1 MTKIVFLDEY
11 SLGDMDL
18 TPIKEL
24 GEYVGYDRTS
34 KEQVLERCKGAEVVI
49 CNKTLLRAET
59 LRALPDLRF
68 VAIAATG
75 MNNVDLE
82 VAAELGIGVKNV
94 AGYSTSSVAE
104 ATLTFALSLFK
115 NTAYFDQYFK
125 GGAYAATED
134 IFHFGRPVRQLRGSK
149 WGVIGMG
156 AIGREVAR
164 LATAFG
170 CEVAYTSTSGAVRQE
185 EYPQKP
191 LTELLGWAD
200 VISIHCP
207 LTPATKG
214 LIGEKE
220 LAMMKPTSI
229 IINVAR
235 GGIINEEALAKA
247 LNDKIIAGAGLDVF
261 SREPLHTSPLYELS
275 DNFALMASP
284 HTAWAADEAR
294 KVLIK
299 KIADNISEYLKGRS

>member
-1 MTKIVFLDEY
+1 MARIVFLDEY

-24 GEYVGYDRTS
+24 GEYIGYDRTT

-49 CNKTLLRAET
+49 ANKTLLKADT

-68 VAIAATG
+68 IAIAATG
-75 MNNVDLE
+75 MNNVDLV

-104 ATLTFALSLFK
+104 ATLTFALSIFK
-115 NTAYFDQYFK
+115 NTAYFDNYFK
-125 GGAYAATED
+125 GGAYAASED

-156 AIGREVAR
+156 AIGREVAH
-164 LATAFG
+164 LASAFG
-170 CEVAYTSTSGAVRQE
+170 CEVAYTSTSGIARQE
-185 EYPQKP
+185 EYPQMS
-191 LTELLGWAD
+191 LDELLGWAD
-200 VISIHCP
+200 VVSIHCP
-207 LTPATKG
+207 LTPTTKG

-220 LAMMKPTSI
+220 LQKMKPTSI

-235 GGIINEEALAKA
+235 GGIIDEEALAKA
-247 LNDKIIAGAGLDVF
+247 LNDKVIAGAGLDVF
-261 SREPLHTSPLYELS
+261 SREPLHASPLYDIDDRYTLV
-275 DNFALMASP
+275 AAP
-284 HTAWAADEAR
+284 HTAWAADAAR
-294 KVLIK
+294 KVLIQR
-299 KIADNISEYLKGRS
+299 IAENIREYLKK

>member
-1 MTKIVFLDEY
+1 MARIVFLDEY
-11 SLGDMDL
+11 SLGGMDL

-24 GEYVGYDRTS
+24 GEYIGYDRTT

-49 CNKTLLRAET
+49 ANKSLLKAET

-68 VAIAATG
+68 IAIAATG
-75 MNNVDLE
+75 MNNVDLD

-104 ATLTFALSLFK
+104 ATLTFALSLLK
-115 NTAYFDQYFK
+115 NTAYFDNYFK
-125 GGAYAATED
+125 SGAYAASED

-149 WGVIGMG
+149 WGIIGMG

-170 CEVAYTSTSGAVRQE
+170 CEVAYTSTSGAVRKE
-185 EYPQKP
+185 DYPQMP
-191 LTELLGWAD
+191 LEELLGWAD
-200 VISIHCP
+200 VVSIHCP
-207 LTPATKG
+207 LTPTTKG

-220 LAMMKPTSI
+220 LQKMKPTSI

-235 GGIINEEALAKA
+235 GGIIDEVALAKA
-247 LNDKIIAGAGLDVF
+247 LNEKSIAGAGLDVF
-261 SREPLHTSPLYELS
+261 SREPLHSSPLYDLENSYTLV
-275 DNFALMASP
+275 AAP
-284 HTAWAADEAR
+284 HTAWAADAAR
-294 KVLIK
+294 KVLIQR
-299 KIADNISEYLKGRS
+299 IADNIKEYLNQ

>member
-1 MTKIVFLDEY
+1 MARIVFLDEY
-11 SLGDMDL
+11 SLGGIDL
-18 TPIKEL
+18 APIKEL

-49 CNKTLLRAET
+49 CNKTVLRAET
-59 LRALPDLRF
+59 LRALPNLRF
-68 VAIAATG
+68 IAIAATG
-75 MNNVDLE
+75 MNNVDLDT
-82 VAAELGIGVKNV
+82 AAELGIGVKNV

-104 ATLTFALSLFK
+104 ATLTFALSLMK
-115 NTAYFDQYFK
+115 NTIYFNNYFK
-125 GGAYAATED
+125 SGAYAATED

-164 LATAFG
+164 LASAFG
-170 CEVAYTSTSGAVRQE
+170 CEVAYTSTSGAVRKE
-185 EYPQKP
+185 EYPQMA
-191 LTELLGWAD
+191 LNELLGWAD
-200 VISIHCP
+200 IISIHSP

-220 LAMMKPTSI
+220 LQLMKPTSI

-235 GGIINEEALAKA
+235 GGIIDEDALAKA
-247 LNDKIIAGAGLDVF
+247 LNNKIIAGAGLDVF
-261 SREPLHTSPLYELS
+261 SREPLHSSPLYDITDKYSLV
-275 DNFALMASP
+275 ASP

-294 KVLIK
+294 KELIK
-299 KIADNISEYLKGRS
+299 RIAENIKEYIASRN

>member
-1 MTKIVFLDEY
+1 MAKIVFLDEY

-18 TPIKEL
+18 SPIKQL
-24 GEYVGYDRTS
+24 GEYIGYDRTS
-34 KEQVLERCKGAEVVI
+34 KEQVVERCKDAEMVI

-59 LRALPDLRF
+59 LRALPNLRF
-68 VAIAATG
+68 IAIAATG
-75 MNNVDLE
+75 MNNVDLD

-115 NTAYFDQYFK
+115 NTAYFDNYFK
-125 GGAYAATED
+125 CGAYAATED

-164 LATAFG
+164 LASAFG
-170 CEVAYTSTSGAVRQE
+170 CEVAYTSTSGAVRKE
-185 EYPQKP
+185 EYPQMS
-191 LTELLGWAD
+191 LEELLGWAD
-200 VISIHCP
+200 VVSVHCP
-207 LTPATKG
+207 LTPTTKG

-220 LAMMKPTSI
+220 LQLMKPTSI

-235 GGIINEEALAKA
+235 GGIINEEALSKA
-247 LNDKIIAGAGLDVF
+247 LNDNTIAGAGLDVF
-261 SREPLHTSPLYELS
+261 SREPLHSSPLYDIDDKYSLV
-275 DNFALMASP
+275 ASP
-284 HTAWAADEAR
+284 HTAWAADVAR
-294 KVLIK
+294 KELIRR
-299 KIADNISEYLKGRS
+299 IAENIKEYIDSK

>member
-1 MTKIVFLDEY
+1 MTKIAFLDEY

-34 KEQVLERCKGAEVVI
+34 KEQVLEHCKGAEVVI
-49 CNKTLLRAET
+49 CNKTVLRAET

-75 MNNVDLE
+75 MNNVDLD

-94 AGYSTSSVAE
+94 AGYSTYSVAE

-115 NTAYFDQYFK
+115 NTAYFDNYFK
-125 GGAYAATED
+125 SGAYAATED

-164 LATAFG
+164 LASSFG
-170 CEVAYTSTSGAVRQE
+170 CEVAYTSTSGAVRKE
-185 EYPQKP
+185 DYPQMP
-191 LTELLGWAD
+191 LNELLSWAD
-200 VISIHCP
+200 IVSIHCP

-220 LAMMKPTSI
+220 LQMMKPTSI

-235 GGIINEEALAKA
+235 GGIIDEAALAKA
-247 LNDKIIAGAGLDVF
+247 LDDKTIAGAGLDVF
-261 SREPLHTSPLYELS
+261 SREPLHSSPLYDIS
-275 DNFALMASP
+275 DRYSLVAAP
-284 HTAWAADEAR
+284 HTAWAADVAR
-294 KVLIK
+294 KELISR
-299 KIADNISEYLKGRS
+299 IADNIKEYLASK

>member
-1 MTKIVFLDEY
+1 MAKIVFLDEY
-11 SLGDMDL
+11 SLGDIDL

-24 GEYVGYDRTS
+24 GEYVGYERTK
-34 KEQVLERCKGAEVVI
+34 KEQVVERCKGAEVVI
-49 CNKTLLRAET
+49 ANKSLLKAET

-68 VAIAATG
+68 IAIAATG
-75 MNNVDLE
+75 MNNVDLD

-115 NTAYFDQYFK
+115 NTAYFDNYFK
-125 GGAYAATED
+125 GGDYAASED

-164 LATAFG
+164 LVSAFG
-170 CEVAYTSTSGAVRQE
+170 CEVAYTSTSGAVRKEDYLQMS
-185 EYPQKP
+185 
-191 LTELLGWAD
+191 LDELLGWAD

-207 LTPATKG
+207 LTPTTKG

-220 LAMMKPTSI
+220 LQRMKPTSI

-235 GGIINEEALAKA
+235 GGIIDEEALAKA
-247 LNDKIIAGAGLDVF
+247 LNDKVIAGAGLDVF
-261 SREPLHTSPLYELS
+261 SREPLPASPLYELS
-275 DNFALMASP
+275 DSYSLIAAP
-284 HTAWAADEAR
+284 HCAWAADSAR
-294 KVLIK
+294 KELIRC
-299 KIADNISEYLKGRS
+299 IAENIKEYINNK

>member
-1 MTKIVFLDEY
+1 MKIVFLDEY

-24 GEYVGYDRTS
+24 DEYVGYDRTS

-49 CNKTLLRAET
+49 CNKTVLRAET

-68 VAIAATG
+68 IAIAATG
-75 MNNVDLE
+75 MNNVDLDT
-82 VAAELGIGVKNV
+82 AAELGIGVKNV

-104 ATLTFALSLFK
+104 ATLTFALSLMK
-115 NTAYFDQYFK
+115 NTIYFDNYFK
-125 GGAYAATED
+125 SGAYAATED

-164 LATAFG
+164 LASAFG
-170 CEVAYTSTSGAVRQE
+170 CEVAYTSTSGAVRKE
-185 EYPQKP
+185 EYPQMA
-191 LTELLGWAD
+191 LNELLGWAD
-200 VISIHCP
+200 IISIHSP

-220 LAMMKPTSI
+220 LQLMKPTSI

-235 GGIINEEALAKA
+235 GGIIDEEALAKA
-247 LNDKIIAGAGLDVF
+247 LNNKIIAGAGLDVF
-261 SREPLHTSPLYELS
+261 SREPLHSSPLYDITDKYSLV
-275 DNFALMASP
+275 ASP

-299 KIADNISEYLKGRS
+299 KIAENIKEYLDGKR

>member
-1 MTKIVFLDEY
+1 MVKIAFLDEY

-34 KEQVLERCKGAEVVI
+34 KEQVLEHCKGAEVVI
-49 CNKTLLRAET
+49 CNKTLLRADT

-68 VAIAATG
+68 IAIAATG

-94 AGYSTSSVAE
+94 AGYSTYSVAE
-104 ATLTFALSLFK
+104 ATLTFALSLLK
-115 NTAYFDQYFK
+115 NTAYFDNYFK
-125 GGAYAATED
+125 SGAYAATED

-164 LATAFG
+164 LASAFG
-170 CEVAYTSTSGAVRQE
+170 CEVTYTSTSGAIRKE
-185 EYPQKP
+185 DYPQMS
-191 LTELLGWAD
+191 LDELLAWAD
-200 VISIHCP
+200 VVSIHSP
-207 LTPATKG
+207 LTPTTKG

-220 LAMMKPTSI
+220 LQKMKPTSI

-235 GGIINEEALAKA
+235 GGIIDEAALAKA
-247 LNDKIIAGAGLDVF
+247 LNDKVIAGAGLDVF
-261 SREPLHTSPLYELS
+261 SREPLRSSPLYDITDGYSLV
-275 DNFALMASP
+275 ASP
-284 HTAWAADEAR
+284 HTAWAADVAR
-294 KVLIK
+294 KELINR
-299 KIADNISEYLKGRS
+299 IAENIKEYIASK

>member
-1 MTKIVFLDEY
+1 MAKIVFLDEY

-24 GEYVGYDRTS
+24 GDYVGYDRTS
-34 KEQVLERCKGAEVVI
+34 KEQVLEHCKGAEVVI
-49 CNKTLLRAET
+49 CNKTVLRAET

-68 VAIAATG
+68 IAIAATG

-104 ATLTFALSLFK
+104 ATMTFALSLFK
-115 NTAYFDQYFK
+115 NSEYFDHYFK

-149 WGVIGMG
+149 WGIIGMG

-164 LATAFG
+164 LASAFG
-170 CEVAYTSTSGAVRQE
+170 CEVAYTSTSGAVRKE
-185 EYPQKP
+185 EYSQMGLK
-191 LTELLGWAD
+191 ELLGWAD
-200 VISIHCP
+200 VVSIHCP
-207 LTPATKG
+207 LTPATSG
-214 LIGEKE
+214 LIGEEE
-220 LAMMKPTSI
+220 LKMMKPTAF

-247 LNDKIIAGAGLDVF
+247 LNDKVIAGAGLDVF
-261 SREPLHTSPLYELS
+261 SREPLHASPLYDLADS
-275 DNFALMASP
+275 YSLVAAP
-284 HTAWAADEAR
+284 HTAWASDEAR
-294 KVLIK
+294 KVLVQR
-299 KIADNISEYLKGRS
+299 IADNIKEYLGN

>member
-1 MTKIVFLDEY
+1 
-11 SLGDMDL
+11 MDL
-18 TPIKEL
+18 TPIKKL
-24 GEYVGYDRTS
+24 GEYVGYDRTP
-34 KEQVLERCKGAEVVI
+34 KDQVLERCKDAEIVI
-49 CNKTLLRAET
+49 CNKTLLRGET
-59 LRALPDLRF
+59 LRALPKLRF

-75 MNNVDLE
+75 MNNVDLD

-104 ATLTFALSLFK
+104 ATMTFALSLMK
-115 NTAYFDQYFK
+115 NTEYFDNYFK

-164 LATAFG
+164 LASAFG
-170 CEVAYTSTSGAVRQE
+170 CEVAYASTSGAVRKE
-185 EYPQKP
+185 EYPQKS
-191 LTELLGWAD
+191 LEELLAWAD
-200 VISIHCP
+200 VVSIHCP

-235 GGIINEEALAKA
+235 GGIIDEAALANA
-247 LNDKIIAGAGLDVF
+247 LNNKTIAGAGLDVF
-261 SREPLHTSPLYELS
+261 SREPLPASPLYDLT
-275 DNFALMASP
+275 DKYALVAAP

-294 KVLIK
+294 KVLIQ
-299 KIADNISEYLKGRS
+299 KIAENISEYLEKS

>member
-1 MTKIVFLDEY
+1 MAKIVFLDEY

-18 TPIKEL
+18 SPIKQL

-34 KEQVLERCKGAEVVI
+34 KEQVLERCKDADVVI
-49 CNKTLLRAET
+49 CNKTPLRAET
-59 LRALPDLRF
+59 LRALPNLRF

-75 MNNVDLE
+75 MNNVDLD

-104 ATLTFALSLFK
+104 ATITFALSLFK
-115 NTAYFDQYFK
+115 NTSYFDNYFK
-125 GGAYAATED
+125 CGAYAATED

-149 WGVIGMG
+149 WGVVGMG

-164 LATAFG
+164 LASAFG
-170 CEVAYTSTSGAVRQE
+170 CDVAYASTSGAVRKE
-185 EYPQKP
+185 KYPQMT

-200 VISIHCP
+200 VVSVHCP

-214 LIGEKE
+214 LIGKKE
-220 LAMMKPTSI
+220 LSMMKPTSI

-235 GGIINEEALAKA
+235 GGIIEEAALADA
-247 LNDKIIAGAGLDVF
+247 LNNKVIAGAGLDVF
-261 SREPLHTSPLYELS
+261 SREPLHSSPLYDLT
-275 DNFALMASP
+275 DNYTLVASP

-294 KVLIK
+294 KVLIQR
-299 KIADNISEYLKGRS
+299 IADNIKEYLEKS

>member
-1 MTKIVFLDEY
+1 M
-11 SLGDMDL
+11 GDMDL
-18 TPIKEL
+18 SPIKEL

-49 CNKTLLRAET
+49 CNKTVLRAET
-59 LRALPDLRF
+59 LRALPNLRF
-68 VAIAATG
+68 IAIAATG
-75 MNNVDLE
+75 MNNVDLDT
-82 VAAELGIGVKNV
+82 AAELGIGVKNV

-104 ATLTFALSLFK
+104 ATLTFALSLMK
-115 NTAYFDQYFK
+115 NTIYFDNYFK
-125 GGAYAATED
+125 SGAYAATED

-164 LATAFG
+164 LASAFG
-170 CEVAYTSTSGAVRQE
+170 CEVAYTSTSGAVRKE
-185 EYPQKP
+185 EYPQMS
-191 LTELLGWAD
+191 LNELLGWAD
-200 VISIHCP
+200 IISIHCP

-220 LAMMKPTSI
+220 LQLMKPTSI

-235 GGIINEEALAKA
+235 GGIIDEEALAKA
-247 LNDKIIAGAGLDVF
+247 LNNKIIAGAGLDVF
-261 SREPLHTSPLYELS
+261 SREPLHSSPLYDITDKYSLV
-275 DNFALMASP
+275 ASP

-299 KIADNISEYLKGRS
+299 RIAENIQEYIASRN

>member
-1 MTKIVFLDEY
+1 MAKIVFLDEY

-24 GEYVGYDRTS
+24 GEYVGYDRTR

-49 CNKTLLRAET
+49 ANKSLLKADT

-68 VAIAATG
+68 IAIAATG
-75 MNNVDLE
+75 MNNVDLD
-82 VAAELGIGVKNV
+82 VASELGIVVKNV

-115 NTAYFDQYFK
+115 NTAYFDHYFK
-125 GGAYAATED
+125 GGAYSKTED
-134 IFHFGRPVRQLRGSK
+134 IFHFGRPVRQLKGSK

-156 AIGREVAR
+156 AIGREVAH
-164 LATAFG
+164 LASAFG
-170 CEVAYTSTSGAVRQE
+170 CEVAYTSTSGAIRQE
-185 EYPQKP
+185 DYPHKP
-191 LTELLGWAD
+191 LEELLGWAD
-200 VISIHCP
+200 IISIHCP

-220 LAMMKPTSI
+220 LKTMKPTSI

-235 GGIINEEALAKA
+235 GGIIDEEALAKA
-247 LNDKIIAGAGLDVF
+247 LNDKVISGAGLDVF
-261 SREPLHTSPLYELS
+261 SREPLHESPLYDLA
-275 DNFALMASP
+275 DNYSLVASP
-284 HTAWAADEAR
+284 HTAWASDEAR
-294 KVLIK
+294 KVLIQC
-299 KIADNISEYLKGRS
+299 IADNIREYLDRKH

>member
-1 MTKIVFLDEY
+1 MVKIAFLDEY

-34 KEQVLERCKGAEVVI
+34 KEQVLEHCKGAEVVI
-49 CNKTLLRAET
+49 CNKTVLRAET

-75 MNNVDLE
+75 MNNVDLDT
-82 VAAELGIGVKNV
+82 AAELGIGVKNV
-94 AGYSTSSVAE
+94 AGYSTYSVAE
-104 ATLTFALSLFK
+104 ATINFALSLFK
-115 NTAYFDQYFK
+115 NTKYFDDYFK
-125 GGAYAATED
+125 NGAYAATDD

-170 CEVAYTSTSGAVRQE
+170 CEVAYTSTSGAVRKE
-185 EYPQKP
+185 EYPQMA
-191 LTELLGWAD
+191 LEELLGWAD
-200 VISIHCP
+200 IISIHCP

-220 LAMMKPTSI
+220 LAMMKPTSV

-235 GGIINEEALAKA
+235 GGIIDEAALAKA
-247 LNDKIIAGAGLDVF
+247 LNNKVIAGAGLDVF
-261 SREPLHTSPLYELS
+261 SREPLHSSPLYDLS
-275 DNFALMASP
+275 DKYSLVASP
-284 HTAWAADEAR
+284 HTAWAADVAR
-294 KVLIK
+294 KVLIER
-299 KIADNISEYLKGRS
+299 IAENIKEYISNK

>member
-1 MTKIVFLDEY
+1 MAKIVFLDEY

-34 KEQVLERCKGAEVVI
+34 KEQILERCKDAEVVI

-59 LRALPDLRF
+59 LRALPNLSF

-75 MNNVDLE
+75 MNNVDLDA
-82 VAAELGIGVKNV
+82 AAELGIGVKNV

-104 ATLTFALSLFK
+104 ATLTFALSLLK
-115 NTAYFDQYFK
+115 STAYFDNYFK
-125 GGAYAATED
+125 CGAYAATED
-134 IFHFGRPVRQLRGSK
+134 IFHFGRPVRQLSGSK

-164 LATAFG
+164 LASAFG
-170 CEVAYTSTSGAVRQE
+170 CEVAYTSTSGAVRKE
-185 EYPQKP
+185 EYPQMD
-191 LTELLGWAD
+191 LQELLGWAD
-200 VISIHCP
+200 VVSIHCP

-220 LAMMKPTSI
+220 LGLMKPTSI

-235 GGIINEEALAKA
+235 GGIIDETALAKA
-247 LNDKIIAGAGLDVF
+247 LNDKVIAGAGLDVF
-261 SREPLHTSPLYELS
+261 SREPLHESSLYDITDKYSLV
-275 DNFALMASP
+275 AAP
-284 HTAWAADEAR
+284 HTAWAADAAR
-294 KVLIK
+294 KVLIQR
-299 KIADNISEYLKGRS
+299 IAENIREYLATK

>member
-1 MTKIVFLDEY
+1 MAKIVFLDEY

-18 TPIKEL
+18 SPIKNL

-34 KEQVLERCKGAEVVI
+34 KEQVLERCQDAEVII
-49 CNKTLLRAET
+49 CNKTVLRGET
-59 LRALPDLRF
+59 LRALPNLRF

-75 MNNVDLE
+75 MNNVDLD

-104 ATLTFALSLFK
+104 ATMTFALSLLK
-115 NTAYFDQYFK
+115 NTEYFDNYFK
-125 GGAYAATED
+125 SGAYAATED
-134 IFHFGRPVRQLRGSK
+134 IFHFGRPVRQLRGSR

-164 LATAFG
+164 LASAFG
-170 CEVAYTSTSGAVRQE
+170 CEVAYTSTSGAARKE
-185 EYPQKP
+185 DYPQMA
-191 LTELLGWAD
+191 LEELLAWAD
-200 VISIHCP
+200 VVSIHCP

-220 LAMMKPTSI
+220 LSMMKSTSI

-247 LNDKIIAGAGLDVF
+247 LNNKTIAGAGLDVF
-261 SREPLHTSPLYELS
+261 SREPLHSSPLYELE
-275 DNFALMASP
+275 DNYTLVAAP
-284 HTAWAADEAR
+284 HTAWAADAAR
-294 KVLIK
+294 TVLIQR
-299 KIADNISEYLKGRS
+299 IAENISEYLNKR

>member
-1 MTKIVFLDEY
+1 MKIVFLDEY

-34 KEQVLERCKGAEVVI
+34 KEQVLERCNGAEVVI
-49 CNKTLLRAET
+49 CNKTVLRAET

-68 VAIAATG
+68 IAIAATG
-75 MNNVDLE
+75 MNNVDLDT
-82 VAAELGIGVKNV
+82 AAELGIGVKNV

-104 ATLTFALSLFK
+104 ATLTFALSLMK
-115 NTAYFDQYFK
+115 NTIYFDNYFK
-125 GGAYAATED
+125 SGAYAATED

-164 LATAFG
+164 LASAFG
-170 CEVAYTSTSGAVRQE
+170 CEVAYTSTSGAVRKE
-185 EYPQKP
+185 EYPQMA
-191 LTELLGWAD
+191 LNELLGWAD
-200 VISIHCP
+200 IISIHSP

-220 LAMMKPTSI
+220 LQLMKPTSI

-235 GGIINEEALAKA
+235 GGIIDEEALAKA
-247 LNDKIIAGAGLDVF
+247 LNNKIIAGAGLDVF
-261 SREPLHTSPLYELS
+261 SREPLHSSPLYDITDKYSLV
-275 DNFALMASP
+275 ASP

-299 KIADNISEYLKGRS
+299 KIAENIKEYLDGKR

>member
-18 TPIKEL
+18 SPIKQL
-24 GEYVGYDRTS
+24 GEYIGYDRTS
-34 KEQVLERCKGAEVVI
+34 KEQVLERCKDAEVVI

-59 LRALPDLRF
+59 LRALPNLRF
-68 VAIAATG
+68 IAIAATG
-75 MNNVDLE
+75 MNNVDLD

-115 NTAYFDQYFK
+115 NTAYFDNYFK
-125 GGAYAATED
+125 CGAYAATED

-164 LATAFG
+164 LASAFG
-170 CEVAYTSTSGAVRQE
+170 CEVAYTSTSGAVRKE
-185 EYPQKP
+185 EYPQMS
-191 LTELLGWAD
+191 LEELLGWAD
-200 VISIHCP
+200 IVSVHCP
-207 LTPATKG
+207 LTPTTKG

-220 LAMMKPTSI
+220 LQLMKPTSI

-235 GGIINEEALAKA
+235 GGIINEEALSKA
-247 LNDKIIAGAGLDVF
+247 LNNKTIAGAGLDVF
-261 SREPLHTSPLYELS
+261 SREPLHSSPLYDIDDKYSLV
-275 DNFALMASP
+275 ASP
-284 HTAWAADEAR
+284 HTAWAADVAR
-294 KVLIK
+294 KELIQR
-299 KIADNISEYLKGRS
+299 IAENIKEYLDKK

>member
-1 MTKIVFLDEY
+1 MAKIVFLDEY

-34 KEQVLERCKGAEVVI
+34 KEQVLERCKDAEVVI
-49 CNKTLLRAET
+49 ANKTLLRGET
-59 LRALPDLRF
+59 LRALPNLRF
-68 VAIAATG
+68 IAIAATG
-75 MNNVDLE
+75 LNNVDLD

-115 NTAYFDQYFK
+115 NTKYFDDYFK
-125 GGAYAATED
+125 NGAYAATED

-170 CEVAYTSTSGAVRQE
+170 CEVAYTSTSGAVRKE
-185 EYPQKP
+185 GYPQMS
-191 LTELLGWAD
+191 LEELLGWAD
-200 VISIHCP
+200 IVSIHCP
-207 LTPATKG
+207 LTPTTKG

-220 LAMMKPTSI
+220 LSMMKPSAYLV
-229 IINVAR
+229 NMGR
-235 GGIINEEALAKA
+235 GAIVVEEDLADA
-247 LNDKIIAGAGLDVF
+247 VDNGVIAGAGIDVF
-261 SREPLHTSPLYELS
+261 ITEPIPEDHPYLKMKHPERMRL
-275 DNFALMASP
+275 AP
-284 HTAWAADEAR
+284 HVAWASVEAR
-294 KVLIK
+294 QRLVGIM
-299 KIADNISEYLKGRS
+299 ADNIRKGW